1 MKQIVNFTDSINQ
14 TNIEFYLG
22 NKGAN
27 LFKLY
32 KELNIPDGFIV
43 TSIVYFK
50 YKELQLNQFKDYL
63 KSQLNLYISK
73 IFQKS
78 KKVSVRASYQ
88 YIMPGMMPTVL
99 NISSINDVIDIIIQI
114 YQSSNY
120 QAVLKYKQINNIQ
133 QNCGLAIIIQQM
145 VYGNYNQNSYTG
157 VFTTRNILSGQNKIS
172 GQFLHKATGNQL
184 LSGFKTPKNLQ
195 CLPQSLYLELL
206 DIANKI
212 EHFYCYV
219 QQIEFTIENN
229 KIYILQCRQPNLT
242 PFAKIKILYDL
253 YSANLINKTDI
264 IKKLSY
270 MDYEIVQNSKI
281 IDFASSDIE
290 YICNGIS
297 ISYTISS
304 GKLKFQ
310 NSNLQQNNNI
320 LYVTNAIPAYIK
332 YIKDINGIISN
343 NGGYTSHLCSILRQ
357 TNKAGLIQP
366 NIFKQSNFIFINGK
380 KIFQNQNIVIDGY
393 NGILYKGKAK
403 LIENLQ
409 YKKYINL
416 LQQFF

>member
-1 MKQIVNFTDSINQ
+1 MKQIINFTDSIKQ
-14 TNIEFYLG
+14 PNIEFYLG

-32 KELNIPDGFIV
+32 KELNIPDGFII

-63 KSQLNLYISK
+63 KSKLQLYISN

-99 NISSINDVIDIIIQI
+99 NISSINEVVDIIIQI

-120 QAVLKYKQINNIQ
+120 QAVLKYKQINHIS
-133 QNCGLAIIIQQM
+133 QNCGLAVIIQQM

-184 LSGFKTPKNLQ
+184 MSGLKTPEKIQ
-195 CLPQSLYLELL
+195 YLPQSLYLELIN
-206 DIANKI
+206 IANKI
-212 EHFYCYV
+212 EHFYYYV

-242 PFAKIKILYDL
+242 PFAKVKILYDL
-253 YSANLINKTDI
+253 YSANLINKSDI
-264 IKKLSY
+264 LKKLSY
-270 MDYEIVQNSKI
+270 EDYEIIQNSKI
-281 IDFASSDIE
+281 IDFASSELE

-297 ISYTISS
+297 ISYAISS

-310 NSNLQQNNNI
+310 NSNLQQNNI
-320 LYVTNAIPAYIK
+320 LYIKNAIPTYIK
-332 YIKDINGIISN
+332 YIKDINGILSP

-357 TNKAGLIQP
+357 KNKSGLIQP
-366 NIFKQSNFIFINGK
+366 NIIKQYNYLLINNI
-380 KIFQNQNIVIDGY
+380 KIYQNQNLIIDGY
-393 NGILYKGKAK
+393 NGILYKGKAN
-403 LIENLQ
+403 LIDNLQ
-409 YKKYINL
+409 YKKYLNL
-416 LQQFF
+416 LQQIF